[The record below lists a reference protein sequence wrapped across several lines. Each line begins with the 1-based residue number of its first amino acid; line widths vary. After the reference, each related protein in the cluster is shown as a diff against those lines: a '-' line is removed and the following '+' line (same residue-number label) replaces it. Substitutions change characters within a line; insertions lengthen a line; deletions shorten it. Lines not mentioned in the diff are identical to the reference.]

1 MLLSKLVE
9 GIDGKLIADG
19 EFETMN
25 YCTADV
31 EKCFLTFMENPKFLE
46 KINFQ
51 ANSQGFHKSFILC
64 LKWK

>member
-31 EKCFLTFMENPKFLE
+31 EKCFLTFMANLRTRLYEKNLEN
-46 KINFQ
+46 
-51 ANSQGFHKSFILC
+51 S
-64 LKWK
+64 LKK

>member
-46 KINFQ
+46 K
-51 ANSQGFHKSFILC
+51 
-64 LKWK
+64 